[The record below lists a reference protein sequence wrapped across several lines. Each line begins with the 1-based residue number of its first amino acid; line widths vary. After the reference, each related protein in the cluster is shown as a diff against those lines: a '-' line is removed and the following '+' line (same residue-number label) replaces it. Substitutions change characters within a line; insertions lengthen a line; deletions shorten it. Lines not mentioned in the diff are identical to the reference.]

1 MAVALTA
8 CELHMA
14 PSGWTVAAQES
25 PDVSAQ
31 ITIANLDRMDISQ
44 NDPFT
49 SGFQA
54 LILLLG
60 DLLLVF
66 QKQQTLH

>member
-1 MAVALTA
+1 
-8 CELHMA
+8 
-14 PSGWTVAAQES
+14 
-25 PDVSAQ
+25 
-31 ITIANLDRMDISQ
+31 MDISQ

-54 LILLLG
+54 LVLLLG